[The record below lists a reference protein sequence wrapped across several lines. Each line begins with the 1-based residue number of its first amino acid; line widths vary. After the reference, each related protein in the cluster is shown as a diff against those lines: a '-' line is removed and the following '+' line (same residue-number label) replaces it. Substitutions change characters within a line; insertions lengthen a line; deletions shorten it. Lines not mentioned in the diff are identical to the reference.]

1 MLVVV
6 HVDDVFSIATKER
19 SVKFGADLNRYVPT
33 TDLGELRW
41 YARLRFERDR
51 LNGTNQDFAAGCS

>member
-19 SVKFGADLNRYVPT
+19 SVKFGADLNRYVPPPILASS
-33 TDLGELRW
+33 DGMLVCVSRVKGLM
-41 YARLRFERDR
+41 
-51 LNGTNQDFAAGCS
+51 G